1 MKLPSIYLASGSPRR
16 RELLSQIGVQFDVLS
31 VSVDESVLAGE
42 LAADYVQRVAVDKA
56 KAGLSL
62 LQSRSDLVYR
72 PILAADTA
80 VIVDDTI
87 FGKPTDDEQAK
98 TFLQQLS
105 GRQHQVLSSV
115 VLATN
120 KNITVRCQLN
130 QVRFANLSGADI
142 EWYIATGEGRDKA
155 GSYAVQGLAAQF
167 IEHIDGSFS
176 GIMGLP
182 LFETRQLLQECLADE
197 Q

>member
-1 MKLPSIYLASGSPRR
+1 MKSPSIYLASGSPRR

-31 VSVDESVLAGE
+31 ISVDESVLAGE

-56 KAGLSL
+56 KAGRL
-62 LQSRSDLVYR
+62 LLKSRSDLAYR

-80 VIVDDTI
+80 VIVDGTI
-87 FGKPTDDEQAK
+87 FGKPADDEQAK

-105 GRQHQVLSSV
+105 GRQHQVLSAV
-115 VLATN
+115 VLATD
-120 KNITVRCQLN
+120 KNITVRSQLN
-130 QVRFANLSGADI
+130 QVRFANLSDAEI

-197 Q
+197 

>member
-42 LAADYVQRVAVDKA
+42 LAADYVQRVALDKA
-56 KAGLSL
+56 KAGLLL
-62 LQSRSDLVYR
+62 LQSHSDLAYR

-80 VIVDDTI
+80 VILDDTI
-87 FGKPTDDEQAK
+87 FGKPADDEQAK
-98 TFLQQLS
+98 TFLQQIS
-105 GRQHQVLSSV
+105 GRQHQVLSAV
-115 VLATN
+115 VLATD
-120 KNITVRCQLN
+120 KNITVRSQLN
-130 QVRFANLSGADI
+130 QVRFANLSDADI